1 LPSFTVVCVVAG
13 VEVFNI
19 KKQQV
24 HTHINYALS
33 LYTSK
38 HYVLKF
44 VLTSRIS
51 FTDKRI

>member
-13 VEVFNI
+13 VEVLNV
-19 KKQQV
+19 KKTASP
-24 HTHINYALS
+24 HIHINYALS

-44 VLTSRIS
+44 ILTSRIS
-51 FTDKRI
+51 FTDK